1 MVQDLEPISSPT
13 AVKIV
18 DAASHLFM
26 QRGYK
31 AVSIN
36 DIIRAADVTKPTLY
50 YYFADKEEL
59 FVQMGLRVLQEVG
72 ARLTAAANAPG
83 GTVARL
89 RALAA
94 VLMDDRD
101 RDMRMMRHEMAEHLG
116 PANRNRLAR
125 AFFTHLFRPI
135 LAVMEEGVAE
145 GTLGHFAPV
154 TLANLFLSV
163 SEACQEFSGE
173 SRMVAWAAE
182 SGIPVHISPISTEE
196 TVDLFL
202 YGVAASGRRG
212 APDATEMHEAHSERA
227 SRGSGRLAPS
237 QEHPYEA

>member
-18 DAASHLFM
+18 DAAGHLFM

-59 FVQMGLRVLQEVG
+59 FVQMGLRVLQNLG
-72 ARLTAAANAPG
+72 ARLAAAASAPG

-94 VLMDDRD
+94 VLMDDHD

-125 AFFTHLFRPI
+125 AFFAHLFRPI
-135 LAVMEEGVAE
+135 LGVMEEGVAE
-145 GTLGHFAPV
+145 GALGHYPPV
-154 TLANLFLSV
+154 TLANLFLSM
-163 SEACQEFSGE
+163 SEACQEFAGE
-173 SRMVAWAAE
+173 SRMAAWAAE
-182 SGIPVHISPISTEE
+182 SGIPVQIGSISTQEMVE
-196 TVDLFL
+196 LFL
-202 YGVAASGRRG
+202 YGVAASGSRG
-212 APDATEMHEAHSERA
+212 APDATDEHEC
-227 SRGSGRLAPS
+227 G
-237 QEHPYEA
+237 

>member
-1 MVQDLEPISSPT
+1 PVSRASSPT

-18 DAASHLFM
+18 DAASHLFL

-59 FVQMGLRVLQEVG
+59 FVQMGLRVLQEMG
-72 ARLTAAANAPG
+72 ARLTAAAATPG
-83 GTVARL
+83 GTIARL

-125 AFFTHLFRPI
+125 AFFTHLFTPI
-135 LAVMEEGVAE
+135 LNVMEEGVAN
-145 GTLGHFAPV
+145 GTLGHFPPV
-154 TLANLFLSV
+154 TLTNLFLSM
-163 SEACQEFSGE
+163 SEACQDFAGD
-173 SRMVAWAAE
+173 SRMAAWAAG
-182 SGIPVHISPISTEE
+182 SGIPAQISPISPEE
-196 TVDLFL
+196 MVDLFL
-202 YGVAASGRRG
+202 YGTSPR
-212 APDATEMHEAHSERA
+212 
-227 SRGSGRLAPS
+227 
-237 QEHPYEA
+237 

>member
-59 FVQMGLRVLQEVG
+59 FVQMGLRVLQNLG
-72 ARLTAAANAPG
+72 ARLAAAAGAPG
-83 GTVARL
+83 GTFARL

-94 VLMDDRD
+94 VLMDDHE
-101 RDMRMMRHEMAEHLG
+101 RDMRMMRHEMVEYLG

-135 LAVMEEGVAE
+135 LGVMEQGVAE
-145 GTLGHFAPV
+145 GALGHYPPL
-154 TLANLFLSV
+154 TLANLFLSM
-163 SEACQEFSGE
+163 SESCQEFAGQ
-173 SRMVAWAAE
+173 SRMAAWAAD
-182 SGIPVHISPISTEE
+182 SGIPVQIGSISTQEM
-196 TVDLFL
+196 VDLFL
-202 YGVAASGRRG
+202 YGVAASGSRG
-212 APDATEMHEAHSERA
+212 APPAADTH
-227 SRGSGRLAPS
+227 GGV
-237 QEHPYEA
+237 

>member
-173 SRMVAWAAE
+173 SRMAAWAAE

-202 YGVAASGRRG
+202 YGVAASGRRV
-212 APDATEMHEAHSERA
+212 APDATETHEAHSARA
-227 SRGSGRLAPS
+227 LRGSERLAPS
-237 QEHPYEA
+237 QENPYEA

>member
-18 DAASHLFM
+18 DAAGHLFM

-59 FVQMGLRVLQEVG
+59 FVQMGLRVLQNLG
-72 ARLTAAANAPG
+72 ARLAAAASAPG

-94 VLMDDRD
+94 VLMDDHD

-125 AFFTHLFRPI
+125 AFFAHLFRPI
-135 LAVMEEGVAE
+135 LGVMEEGVAE
-145 GTLGHFAPV
+145 GALGHYPPV
-154 TLANLFLSV
+154 TLANLFLSM
-163 SEACQEFSGE
+163 SEACQEFAGE
-173 SRMVAWAAE
+173 SRMAAWAAE
-182 SGIPVHISPISTEE
+182 SGIPVQIGSISTQEM
-196 TVDLFL
+196 VDLFL
-202 YGVAASGRRG
+202 YGVAASGSRG
-212 APDATEMHEAHSERA
+212 APDATDKHEC
-227 SRGSGRLAPS
+227 G
-237 QEHPYEA
+237 